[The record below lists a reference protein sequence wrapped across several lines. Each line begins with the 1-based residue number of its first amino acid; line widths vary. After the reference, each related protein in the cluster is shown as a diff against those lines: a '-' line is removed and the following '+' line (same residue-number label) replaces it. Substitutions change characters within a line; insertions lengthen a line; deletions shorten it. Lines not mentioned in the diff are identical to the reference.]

1 MNKPLTFLLSLTFL
15 FLFSGS
21 VYGEGP
27 EVKREYWDNGNL
39 KKETHYKN
47 GKENGLHA
55 EWRWDN
61 GEKLMEAN
69 FKDGDL
75 HGLYKDWHSNGVQAN
90 IGQYKEGKEDGLWVL
105 WSKDGSRQSKKIYKN
120 GNEQ

>member
-1 MNKPLTFLLSLTFL
+1 M
-15 FLFSGS
+15 
-21 VYGEGP
+21 
-27 EVKREYWDNGNL
+27 
-39 KKETHYKN
+39 ETYYKN
-47 GKENGLHA
+47 GKENGLRT

-61 GEKLMEAN
+61 EKKIMEAN

-105 WSKDGSRQSKKIYKN
+105 WSKDGSSQIKKIYKN